1 MYIFSKGILY
11 ILENISKY
19 ERGAIMFYFL
29 GLEWKKVIRSK
40 FALILLS
47 IVLIFLGSYF
57 FYIDQKEMSL
67 QEMKENVQNNLDMN
81 IEGYESTKAEIEE
94 IEAKGEFIDPI
105 IQNNFNMYE
114 RQLKSYRITHE
125 GINTENWSLFLQGEI
140 DFNSLDEEEAKRQ
153 LEEVAKAYI
162 WPTPFTILSGMDQ
175 LRWMEERNIRPVFPT
190 YSSSWRSIYDE
201 EFSEPIFKQIVEEN
215 SDKHSSA
222 GLYFTYEALNY
233 GLSILGVVF
242 FVFFFGDILTR
253 EGFGKN
259 GPIHMLRTQPIRRWK
274 FWLSKG
280 ITVIGG
286 SLLIILGMALI
297 GIALGVIF
305 NRLGDWDYPILIYG
319 PDRTYSFLPLAVFL
333 GKALALFLL
342 ILGLGFSL
350 LFLFSVLTNRAITA
364 IGLTLVVLFGGQMF
378 AEQAELLTW
387 SHWLPFH
394 YFDVY
399 SVATGEYAILQN
411 NELYTYN
418 TALISLSITIVLILL
433 LTFVVGKLRK
443 GVIS

>member
-1 MYIFSKGILY
+1 MEGRNDMIHLLR
-11 ILENISKY
+11 LELVK
-19 ERGAIMFYFL
+19 L
-29 GLEWKKVIRSK
+29 KRSK
-40 FALILLS
+40 FSIILLS
-47 IVLIFLGSYF
+47 LVLIVLGSYF
-57 FYIDQKEMSL
+57 FYVGQKEMSL
-67 QEMKENVQNNLDMN
+67 QEMKENVQENLDMN
-81 IEGYESTKAEIEE
+81 MEGYEINKAEIEE
-94 IEAKGEFIDPI
+94 IEANGESIDPI
-105 IQNNFNMYE
+105 IQNQFNVYK
-114 RQLKSYRITHE
+114 RQLNSYRIIHE
-125 GINTENWSLFLQGEI
+125 GINAENWSLFLQGEI
-140 DFNSLDEEEAKRQ
+140 DFHSLREESAKRQ
-153 LEEVAKAYI
+153 LEEVAKGYI

-190 YSSSWRSIYDE
+190 NTSSWRSIYDE
-201 EFSEPIFKQIVEEN
+201 EFSEPFAKQIVEE
-215 SDKHSSA
+215 SSVKHSSS
-222 GLYFTYEALNY
+222 GFYFTYEALNY

-297 GIALGVIF
+297 GISLGVIF

-333 GKALALFLL
+333 GKALGLFLL
-342 ILGLGFSL
+342 MLGLGFSL
-350 LFLFSVLTNRAITA
+350 LFLFSILTNRAITA
-364 IGLTLVVLFGGQMF
+364 IGLTLVVLFGGQMLT
-378 AEQAELLTW
+378 EQAELLTW

-399 SVATGEYAILQN
+399 SVVTGEYAILQK
-411 NELYTYN
+411 NELYTYS
-418 TALISLSITIVLILL
+418 TAMFSLSMTVVLILL
-433 LTFVVGKLRK
+433 LTFGVGKLTK
-443 GVIS
+443 GLIM